1 MDNNKKTTVTIYD
14 VAKEAD
20 VSLATVSRVLNNTA
34 VVRPERRERVEKAIA
49 KLNFVPNEIARGL
62 ARKSSTSIGII
73 VSEVTRASVAELISG
88 IIDTANLKQ
97 YGYSVSINSYH
108 GDDNEFKEHVDHM
121 ISSQIDGLLVMGD
134 GISPRM
140 HEILKGIAIPTV
152 VFSTPHAYD
161 DLHSISINYVKVMQ
175 DVLTYF
181 KGKGKK
187 QVTMLARGLNDDI
200 DVYQDILMTEAA
212 EQGLQAT
219 TEYVNGSYEKVY
231 NALYAKYSN
240 AAIPEAVFAMSDTI
254 ALAYSN
260 VIQDLGHS
268 VPGDSEIISF
278 SNTQNALVG
287 RPQITSVM
295 YPVYR
300 IGAYAM
306 SAITKLIKEN
316 EMPEIDLENKYEII
330 WRESTNH

>member
-1 MDNNKKTTVTIYD
+1 
-14 VAKEAD
+14 
-20 VSLATVSRVLNNTA
+20 
-34 VVRPERRERVEKAIA
+34 
-49 KLNFVPNEIARGL
+49 
-62 ARKSSTSIGII
+62 
-73 VSEVTRASVAELISG
+73 
-88 IIDTANLKQ
+88 
-97 YGYSVSINSYH
+97 
-108 GDDNEFKEHVDHM
+108 
-121 ISSQIDGLLVMGD
+121 MGD